1 MAQFEPDHYP
11 REFSFEEIISIAWN
25 IYKKNYNLIFS
36 IVFAI
41 QLPVNIITSSMLPLD
56 GLTAESLMNM
66 PASLMAI
73 LLLIS
78 IFSLLEPIAIILLV
92 KSITIREEVDFKILI
107 KRALHSLLPVTITLI
122 MMLVFLGILMMAFII
137 PGIIFAVYWIFTLQV
152 VVVMGLIGIPA
163 LRRSF
168 YIVRKRWLRV
178 FLYTLI
184 FGISGLLVYFL
195 GAGIQ
200 TLFGDSKV
208 FTILIYTLISVPMA
222 YFTVAFAVMFINFND
237 TVGEKEEW
245 GIENGE

>member
-1 MAQFEPDHYP
+1 MAQFESDHYP

-41 QLPVNIITSSMLPLD
+41 QLPVNIITSSMLQLD
-56 GLTAESLMNM
+56 GLTPESLMNM
-66 PASLMAI
+66 DASLLIILI
-73 LLLIS
+73 LLS
-78 IFSLLEPIAIILLV
+78 IFSLLEPIAIVLLV
-92 KSITIREEVDFKILI
+92 KSITIREEVDFKILV
-107 KRALHSLLPVTITLI
+107 KRALNSLLPVTITMI
-122 MMLVFLGILMMAFII
+122 MMLIFVSILMMAFII

-152 VVVMGLIGIPA
+152 VVVLGLIGIPA

-184 FGISGLLVYFL
+184 FAIMGLLVYLL
-195 GAGIQ
+195 GVGIQ
-200 TLFGDSKV
+200 ALFGDSKV
-208 FTILIYTLISVPMA
+208 FSILIFTLFNVPMA

-237 TVGEKEEW
+237 TDVE
-245 GIENGE
+245 IMDNG